1 MIQSNNKIVFLLL
14 FVSSVL
20 SDNCK
25 YADNC
30 NAEDGRMFTI
40 TCVRDATPGDC
51 VCEGKDDDS
60 MNTEG
65 CISGWSALG
74 LISYETIFEEC
85 VHLCED
91 VEEASG
97 KSLDCAFY
105 KYNQDITEQVSS
117 RNCYL
122 MDKTQCSAASNTP
135 CHPDQ
140 CESGGIICEEYFAR
154 NS

>member
-1 MIQSNNKIVFLLL
+1 M
-14 FVSSVL
+14 

-25 YADNC
+25 YSDNC
-30 NAEDGRMFTI
+30 NAEAGRMFTI
-40 TCVRDATPGDC
+40 TCASDATPGDC

-105 KYNQDITEQVSS
+105 KYNQDITDQV

-122 MDKTQCSAASNTP
+122 MDKTQCSATSNLP

-140 CESGGIICEEYFAR
+140 CQSGGIICEENFSR

>member
-1 MIQSNNKIVFLLL
+1 MIQSKNKIFFLIL

-20 SDNCK
+20 CDNCE
-25 YADNC
+25 YSDNC
-30 NAEDGRMFTI
+30 NAEAGRMFTI
-40 TCVRDATPGDC
+40 TCARDATPGDC

-74 LISYETIFEEC
+74 LISHETIFEEC

-105 KYNQDITEQVSS
+105 KYNQDITELSV
-117 RNCYL
+117 Y
-122 MDKTQCSAASNTP
+122 
-135 CHPDQ
+135 
-140 CESGGIICEEYFAR
+140 
-154 NS
+154 